1 MFNLPLLKQINEL
14 LDNNQNESANKI
26 LIENREE
33 YYMHPEYLFLMAKY
47 LKTKNRLYQALDCLH
62 ASLQHNN
69 DEEFL
74 LKKKYRKSTSKLIN
88 EKISLFLKL
97 SKLIDNSALIKDAEN
112 ALKNSE
118 NVKFTK
124 KLDLLMPGVQRK
136 K

>member
-1 MFNLPLLKQINEL
+1 MFNLIILKKINEL
-14 LDNNQNESANKI
+14 LDNDQNESANKI
-26 LIENREE
+26 LVQNREE

-47 LKTKNRLYQALDCLH
+47 LKTKNRLYQAMDCLH

-74 LKKKYRKSTSKLIN
+74 LKKKYSKSTSKLIKEN
-88 EKISLFLKL
+88 ISLFLKL
-97 SKLIDNSALIKDAEN
+97 SKLINNSVLIKEAEN